1 MTADPYS
8 CEVRALFAVPAHAGS
23 LADGP
28 AVERD
33 DQGVRI
39 RLCARIR
46 EGRIEALRFLAW
58 GCPHFLAAAE
68 SLCVR
73 YEGRPATDLAAVT
86 AAEFMQ
92 SPGVPVEKT
101 GRILVIEDAAHALCD
116 ALLANSQPRN

>member
-8 CEVRALFAVPAHAGS
+8 RELRALFADPVHAGR
-23 LADGP
+23 LEDGV
-28 AVERD
+28 AVMLE

-39 RLCARIR
+39 QLFARVR
-46 EGRIEALRFLAW
+46 GGRIEALRFLGW
-58 GCPHFLAAAE
+58 GCPHFLSVAE
-68 SLCVR
+68 SLCAR
-73 YEGRPATDLAAVT
+73 YEGRPASDLAAVA

-116 ALLANSQPRN
+116 ALLANPEPRN